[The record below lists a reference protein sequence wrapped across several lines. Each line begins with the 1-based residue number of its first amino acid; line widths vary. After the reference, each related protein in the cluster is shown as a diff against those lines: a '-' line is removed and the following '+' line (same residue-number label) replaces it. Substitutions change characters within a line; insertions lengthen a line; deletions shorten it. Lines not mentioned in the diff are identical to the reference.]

1 METRIENIEGR
12 NIYVIDQVFSQEEI
26 EAFYDY
32 VSDLPY
38 KKREKSTSYDEFP
51 IFSTDFIP
59 EKFETDTYVGVKAR
73 ELLNTF
79 VEEAQHFKLFRAYV
93 NLSNYGD
100 VEYPHYDCPKERED
114 ITVLYYVNKEWHYKF
129 GGETMFYS
137 NKDSRIAILPTPGRF
152 VIFPGN
158 IEHLGSIATR
168 VCRQPRLSLAL
179 KYLKSKN

>member
-1 METRIENIEGR
+1 MDTRIETVDGK
-12 NIYVIDQVFSQEEI
+12 NIYIIDDVFSQDEI
-26 EAFYDY
+26 EAFYEY
-32 VSDLPY
+32 VSDLPFH
-38 KKREKSTSYDEFP
+38 KREKSTSYDEFP
-51 IFSTDFIP
+51 IFSTDFVP
-59 EKFETDTYVGVKAR
+59 DRFETETYVGVKAR
-73 ELLNTF
+73 QLVDQYIED
-79 VEEAQHFKLFRAYV
+79 AGSYKLFRAYV

-100 VEYPHYDCPKERED
+100 MEYPHYDCPLDRKD

-137 NKDSRIAILPTPGRF
+137 RKDSRIAVLPTPGRF

-179 KYLKSKN
+179 KYFNTQN